1 MVTALNN
8 AAINNIQQI
17 LIRDITIDGELLN
30 LSSSELRQV
39 RISNM
44 ENSHEAA
51 VITTQLSKSKISSYI
66 NKRIQF
72 TYGSKRSSKVFYGY
86 VITVNVNQEYQQD
99 AMVDILCLG
108 PSWPMQSGTPKFF
121 VSRTAPDVF
130 ADIVAK
136 HNLGCQTYTHPYNW
150 PALAQTTESDWEFIQ
165 TLATRVGYVIYM
177 SDAVVRLVDPH
188 QIVTKTGIFRRY
200 IRADDL
206 LDPSRQLLDFSPTS
220 QSLRIRDN
228 IAPTFGYFEGTV
240 AAVSKPF
247 GISNNINQVL
257 PTGITNIIIPLIS
270 NPPPYRFSTEVPIQ
284 DKAMATAY
292 SDAWQKMPDF
302 WNLQASA
309 RINGDV
315 LVVPGVNIDIQVS
328 SNSSGKNEYDG
339 AWLVRGIEHSFTNN
353 SFQTQL
359 KLAKDASNNTPANV
373 DPSLIYTNTVQGNPK
388 VQANELGFWQS
399 TWKAV
404 EKV

>member
-8 AAINNIQQI
+8 AALNSIQEI
-17 LIRDITIDGELLN
+17 LVRDITIDGELLN
-30 LSSSELRQV
+30 LTSSELRQV
-39 RISNM
+39 RVSNM

-51 VITTQLSKSKISSYI
+51 VITTQVSKNKISSYI

-72 TYGSKRSSKVFYGY
+72 TYGPKRSSKTFYGY

-108 PSWPMQSGTPKFF
+108 PSWPMQSGSPKFF
-121 VSRTAPDVF
+121 VNKTAPDVF
-130 ADIVAK
+130 ADIVTGYK
-136 HNLGCQTYTHPYNW
+136 LGCQTYTHPYNW

-165 TLATRVGYVIYM
+165 TLATRIGYVIYM
-177 SDAVVRLVDPH
+177 YDAIVRLVDPH
-188 QIVTKTGIFRRY
+188 KVVTDTGIFRRY

-206 LDPSRQLLDFSPTS
+206 LDPSRQLLDFSPIS
-220 QSLRIRDN
+220 QSLKIRDN
-228 IAPTFGYFEGTV
+228 IAPTFGFFDGTDATV
-240 AAVSKPF
+240 SQQFDKAV
-247 GISNNINQVL
+247 
-257 PTGITNIIIPLIS
+257 
-270 NPPPYRFSTEVPIQ
+270 PYRFSTEVPIR
-284 DKAMATAY
+284 DKAMAKTY

-302 WNLQASA
+302 WNLQAAA

-315 LVVPGVNIDIQVS
+315 LVIPGINIDIQVS
-328 SNSSGKNEYDG
+328 SNSSGRNEYDG
-339 AWLVRGIEHSFTNN
+339 SWLVRGIEHSFTNN

-373 DPSLIYTNTVQGNPK
+373 DTELFYTNRKQGTPRVQVN
-388 VQANELGFWQS
+388 ALGFWES

-404 EKV
+404 EGA